1 MRKGWMDAERSIQMK
16 TWMGGDALNS
26 VRLPAIKR
34 SPAMQ
39 RERPIYWPVVN
50 ELNPLEGVRCWY
62 YYDYTRRAESYGV
75 SCVYM
80 RRNATCEQSL
90 AELIS
95 LARKMAHT
103 EARNLWL
110 KTLPLLLPVYLA
122 WPFIAIAAVTDT
134 YGLASD
140 SLGSLCRV
148 RLMCAHISTP
158 RALFQHCCIFLLWQ
172 PKIPSPFDIGTLRNH
187 FSANMSRIYS
197 FAWTYALSR
206 NIPEAF
212 VRLHRQF

>member
-1 MRKGWMDAERSIQMK
+1 MSSACERDGWMQREIYPNENVDGGGGRCAQLSPPAGNQ
-16 TWMGGDALNS
+16 TFAGDA
-26 VRLPAIKR
+26 
-34 SPAMQ
+34 
-39 RERPIYWPVVN
+39 ERPIYWPVVN

-80 RRNATCEQSL
+80 RRDATCEQSL

-110 KTLPLLLPVYLA
+110 KTLPPLLPVYLA

-134 YGLASD
+134 YGWHQTVWV
-140 SLGSLCRV
+140 LCRV
-148 RLMCAHISTP
+148 RLMCAYIDA
-158 RALFQHCCIFLLWQ
+158 ALSFNTTLTLL
-172 PKIPSPFDIGTLRNH
+172 H
-187 FSANMSRIYS
+187 FSALTAQNTITFWCWHVAQSFFTNMSRIYS
-197 FAWTYALSR
+197 FAWSYAL
-206 NIPEAF
+206 
-212 VRLHRQF
+212 